1 MSSAGN
7 YVQPRR
13 GWPWW
18 FWAMLAAPLVALAG
32 WWAWNESAVFPLSDG
47 EYWCEESAT
56 LPGPGNLKFYNPAGA
71 FAVQLED
78 GIPVTARPFDVKYAP
93 NSPTGSEVIYGKKV
107 AAPTEIVQ
115 KGHSTFMASIDGHT
129 VECRY
134 ESPGR

>member
-1 MSSAGN
+1 MVLGHVGGTVGCSCGL
-7 YVQPRR
+7 VGLERVR
-13 GWPWW
+13 G
-18 FWAMLAAPLVALAG
+18 L
-32 WWAWNESAVFPLSDG
+32 PLSDG